1 MFSEVWNLIALCAV
15 LALGAW
21 GLSTLSPQ
29 DASTRCLV
37 CWGVL
42 GANSFYLLWRFT
54 FTLPQSLAPETW
66 LAWAY
71 LVIETLALLESGVFW
86 VSLSRTLERTTP
98 VAPLALATASLPSKA
113 KEPSVEIW
121 IPTYREPFEVLEKS
135 VLAAKAVE
143 YPRLRV
149 KVLDDGNRAWLV
161 ECCRVWQVDYVTRPE
176 HSHAKAGNLNHSLAL
191 TTADFIVTMD
201 ADFAAH
207 RDFVRATLP
216 FFADPGLAVLQT
228 PQTFYNPDMVQQ
240 NLGLGGGV
248 ADEQALFFRE
258 IQPARDAWGCAFY
271 CGSCAMLRTEA
282 IRDIGG
288 FPTESITEDL
298 LTTLKLLGKNW
309 KTQYLNRQLSV
320 GLAAESI
327 DAFFIQRDRW
337 CKGAIE
343 VMFLPDGP
351 LHNPALTLMQ
361 RLLFMPFYWL
371 INPFFNLAMMLAP
384 VVCLLTGLNV
394 IWIAQTSDVYMLVL
408 PTVLVNLFS
417 LTWISRGRFSPV
429 ISTVVS
435 MVMAVRMARSALA
448 GLFRVGSTVFKVTPK
463 GTQISASSDRLM
475 FRIILGL
482 TLLTLV
488 AIVHAGWVSQQVG
501 ATDLAM
507 PWLIFLGVF
516 NLLHFLVALVLV
528 KDRPRLRS
536 EERFQIDATL
546 KLSSYEPKD
555 SRQPL
560 TPYQVHAVQVVDMS
574 ANGLKFVWR
583 SSLPI
588 PETLSLDI
596 AGVAI
601 GLRLQRQSKQDGA
614 VVAVAHI
621 LAESPAQRE
630 ALIQFLFS
638 GRFDPVVQSKPGWM
652 GALRKTAR
660 AVMSAS

>member
-1 MFSEVWNLIALCAV
+1 MFSEAWNLIALCAV
-15 LALGAW
+15 LGLGAW

-29 DASTRCLV
+29 DPGNRRMV
-37 CWGVL
+37 CWGVMV
-42 GANSFYLLWRFT
+42 ANGFYLLWRYT
-54 FTLPQSLAPETW
+54 FTLPLSGAPETW
-66 LAWAY
+66 LAWTY

-86 VSLSRTLERTTP
+86 LSLSRTLERTP
-98 VAPLALATASLPSKA
+98 PPLAALALTTD

-135 VLAAKAVE
+135 VLAAKAVD
-143 YPRLRV
+143 YPGLRV
-149 KVLDDGNRAWLV
+149 KVLDDGNRAWLQ
-161 ECCRVWQVDYVTRPE
+161 ERCQVWQVDYVTRPE
-176 HSHAKAGNLNHSLAL
+176 HTHAKAGNLNHSLAL

-216 FFADPGLAVLQT
+216 FFADPRLAVLQT

-271 CGSCAMLRTEA
+271 CGSCAMLRTA
-282 IRDIGG
+282 ALRDIGG
-288 FPTESITEDL
+288 FPSESITEDQ
-298 LTTLKLLGKNW
+298 LTTLKLLASGW
-309 KTQYLNRQLSV
+309 TTQFLNRQLSV

-343 VMFLPDGP
+343 IMFLADGP
-351 LHNPALTLMQ
+351 LHNPRLTLMQ
-361 RLLFMPFYWL
+361 RLLYMPFYWL
-371 INPFFNLAMMLAP
+371 INPFFTLAMMLAP
-384 VVCLLTGLNV
+384 VICLLTGLS
-394 IWIAQTSDVYMLVL
+394 IMRIEQTSDLYMLVM
-408 PTVLVNLFS
+408 PTVVVNLFS
-417 LTWISRGRFSPV
+417 LTWISRGRFSPI
-429 ISTVVS
+429 ISSSLS
-435 MVMAVRMARSALA
+435 MVMAVRMARSAVA
-448 GLFRVGSTVFKVTPK
+448 GMLRRSSTVFKVTPK
-463 GTQISASSDRLM
+463 GSQISASSDRLI
-475 FRIILGL
+475 FRTILSL

-488 AIVHAGWVSQQVG
+488 AIVSAGWVNQQAG
-501 ATDLAM
+501 AADLAM
-507 PWLIFLGVF
+507 PWLVFLGVF

-546 KLSSYEPKD
+546 NVSSYDPQD
-555 SRQPL
+555 IRHPAV
-560 TPYQVHAVQVVDMS
+560 PFQVHPVQVVDMS

-583 SSLPI
+583 SPLQI
-588 PETLSLDI
+588 PARLSLDI

-601 GLRLQRQSKQDGA
+601 GLRLQRQTLQEDG
-614 VVAVAHI
+614 VLAVAHI

-638 GRFDPVVQSKPGWM
+638 GRFEPVVQSKPGWI
-652 GALRKTAR
+652 GALKQTAL
-660 AVMSAS
+660 AVLSAS

>member
-1 MFSEVWNLIALCAV
+1 MFSEAWNLIALCAV
-15 LALGAW
+15 LGLGAW

-29 DASTRCLV
+29 DASNRRLV
-37 CWGVL
+37 CWGVIAVNGL
-42 GANSFYLLWRFT
+42 YLLWRFT
-54 FTLPQSLAPETW
+54 FTLPPGFGPTTW
-66 LAWAY
+66 LAWLY
-71 LVIETLALLESGVFW
+71 LVIETLALLESGTFW
-86 VSLSRTLERTTP
+86 LSLSRTLERDTP
-98 VAPLALATASLPSKA
+98 AAPAAQVTASMLGTA
-113 KEPSVEIW
+113 KNPSVEIW

-135 VLAAKAVE
+135 VLAAKAVQ
-143 YPRLRV
+143 YPGLRV
-149 KVLDDGNRAWLV
+149 KVLDDGNRAWLE
-161 ECCRVWQVDYVTRPE
+161 ECCKVWQVDYVTRPE
-176 HSHAKAGNLNHSLAL
+176 HAHAKAGNLNHSLAL

-216 FFADPGLAVLQT
+216 FFADQRLALLQT

-258 IQPARDAWGCAFY
+258 IQPARDAWDCAFY

-282 IRDIGG
+282 IREIGG

-298 LTTLKLLGKNW
+298 LTTLKLLAKNW
-309 KTQYLNRQLSV
+309 KTQYLNQQLSV

-327 DAFFIQRDRW
+327 EAFFIQRDRW

-343 VMFLPDGP
+343 IMFLADGP
-351 LHNPALTLMQ
+351 LHNPGLTLMQ

-394 IWIAQTSDVYMLVL
+394 IWIEQTSDVYMLVL

-417 LTWISRGRFSPV
+417 LTWISRGRFSPI

-448 GLFRVGSTVFKVTPK
+448 GVFQVGSKVFKVTPK
-463 GTQISASSDRLM
+463 GSQISASSDRLM

-482 TLLTLV
+482 TVLTLV
-488 AIVHAGWVSQQVG
+488 AIVHAGWVSQSAEPQ
-501 ATDLAM
+501 DLAM

-536 EERFQIDATL
+536 EERFQIDASL
-546 KLSSYEPKD
+546 NVSSYEPQD
-555 SRQPL
+555 SSP
-560 TPYQVHAVQVVDMS
+560 PPMPCQVHAVRVVDMS
-574 ANGLKFVWR
+574 ANGLKFIWR
-583 SSLPI
+583 SPQPLP
-588 PETLSLDI
+588 ERLSLDI
-596 AGVAI
+596 SGVAI
-601 GLRLQRQSKQDGA
+601 GLRLQRQAVQDGA
-614 VVAVAHI
+614 VVAVARI

-638 GRFDPVVQSKPGWM
+638 GRFEPVVQSKPGWI
-652 GALRKTAR
+652 GALKQTAR
-660 AVMSAS
+660 AVLSAS